1 MTSESNS
8 PSPRRAALRWSPATR
23 AGLVVAVL
31 AVGAIGGAAASRF
44 IDRAYPQSVLLLHP
58 TAIAQVTSRGP
69 VALKGQVAEIF
80 GNKFVLQDGTGR
92 ALIDTGPRGDA
103 AAPVAMNEAVTVQ
116 GYFDRG
122 VVHAD
127 VLTRADGTSE
137 AFGPPG
143 PPPPHP
149 HAPPP
154 PPAPGVAPPA
164 P

>member
-1 MTSESNS
+1 MTNQTTIAS
-8 PSPRRAALRWSPATR
+8 RRPAAPPWAK
-23 AGLVVAVL
+23 AGLIMALL
-31 AVGAIGGAAASRF
+31 AVGGVGGAAASRF
-44 IDRAYPQSVLLLHP
+44 IDRGYPQSVLLLHP

-69 VALKGQVAEIF
+69 VALKGQVAEVF

-92 ALIDTGPRGDA
+92 ALVDTGPRGDA
-103 AAPVAMNEAVTVQ
+103 TPPVATNEAVTVQ

-122 VVHAD
+122 IVHAD

-143 PPPPHP
+143 PPPPPRHG
-149 HAPPP
+149 PP
-154 PPAPGVAPPA
+154 PPAPAAAPPPASPA